1 VDLRKDKIMAKTYDK
16 KNDFIEF
23 IASMSHNELNDYIKR
38 HGSDPKPVVM
48 VREVDKSKTSSS
60 EVK

>member
-1 VDLRKDKIMAKTYDK
+1 MAKTYDK

-48 VREVDKSKTSSS
+48 VREVDKSRTSVN
-60 EVK
+60 EAK

>member
-1 VDLRKDKIMAKTYDK
+1 MAKTYNK

-38 HGSDPKPVVM
+38 HGSEPKPVVM
-48 VREVDKSKTSSS
+48 VREVDKSKTSTN
-60 EVK
+60 EAK